1 MSSAVSCERHR
12 SLNLSKW
19 GRTSWI
25 ILCFV
30 VSGAFSLV
38 TVHQP
43 AVLSAALGQDI
54 IMPCELWL
62 QDEKLL
68 SQPILYWWKLNEM
81 AADFIRLI
89 PSQTP
94 NNSRATLLDNNGMST
109 NKSMILKSVQWADS
123 GKYRCKLSLHTERN
137 GNFRQKGDTTS
148 LVVYGAT
155 VFNVTKHAPCML
167 GCEVSVTRDA
177 GFSLHIFHNGR
188 RLQNVTS
195 APGDADAA
203 LPYVTLSETVPLWSR
218 GKYECQLHLRD
229 DVITKSIFH
238 SNLSEVGEGDKNEST
253 TCSSVRHG
261 VYPEPWFLYVALLLV
276 PVTVLIGLLSA
287 MLMCR

>member
-1 MSSAVSCERHR
+1 
-12 SLNLSKW
+12 
-19 GRTSWI
+19 
-25 ILCFV
+25 
-30 VSGAFSLV
+30 
-38 TVHQP
+38 
-43 AVLSAALGQDI
+43 
-54 IMPCELWL
+54 MPCELRL

-253 TCSSVRHG
+253 TCSSARHG

>member
-1 MSSAVSCERHR
+1 MFTGC
-12 SLNLSKW
+12 L
-19 GRTSWI
+19 
-25 ILCFV
+25 
-30 VSGAFSLV
+30 SGAFSLV

-54 IMPCELWL
+54 IMPCELRL

-94 NNSRATLLDNNGMST
+94 NNSRATLLDNNGTST

-148 LVVYGAT
+148 LVVYGKYKAEDLLIFCLLLYIGDQTQSHFT
-155 VFNVTKHAPCML
+155 VFTSTDSCSAEFGWQRGGLRLKVRGYIRLCQEDRTALCGTCTWTVSSADLQSSLQKS
-167 GCEVSVTRDA
+167 CE
-177 GFSLHIFHNGR
+177 IFALISCHQTEIPSQM
-188 RLQNVTS
+188 RLS
-195 APGDADAA
+195 
-203 LPYVTLSETVPLWSR
+203 
-218 GKYECQLHLRD
+218 
-229 DVITKSIFH
+229 
-238 SNLSEVGEGDKNEST
+238 
-253 TCSSVRHG
+253 
-261 VYPEPWFLYVALLLV
+261 
-276 PVTVLIGLLSA
+276 
-287 MLMCR
+287 

>member
-1 MSSAVSCERHR
+1 MFTGC
-12 SLNLSKW
+12 L
-19 GRTSWI
+19 
-25 ILCFV
+25 
-30 VSGAFSLV
+30 SGAFSLV

-54 IMPCELWL
+54 IMPCELRL

-148 LVVYGAT
+148 LVVYGKYKAEDLL
-155 VFNVTKHAPCML
+155 FFLFIASHGRPNV
-167 GCEVSVTRDA
+167 VT
-177 GFSLHIFHNGR
+177 
-188 RLQNVTS
+188 
-195 APGDADAA
+195 
-203 LPYVTLSETVPLWSR
+203 
-218 GKYECQLHLRD
+218 
-229 DVITKSIFH
+229 FH
-238 SNLSEVGEGDKNEST
+238 SIHIYWLLFCRVWLTERRFKVKGQGLDYIRPCQEDRTALCGTCTWTVSSADLQSSLQKSCEIFALSMEVKNTERKT
-253 TCSSVRHG
+253 TR
-261 VYPEPWFLYVALLLV
+261 ERR
-276 PVTVLIGLLSA
+276 PV
-287 MLMCR
+287 

>member
-1 MSSAVSCERHR
+1 MFTGC
-12 SLNLSKW
+12 L
-19 GRTSWI
+19 
-25 ILCFV
+25 
-30 VSGAFSLV
+30 SGAFSLV

-54 IMPCELWL
+54 IMPCELRL

-94 NNSRATLLDNNGMST
+94 NNSRATLLDNNGTST

-148 LVVYGAT
+148 LVVYGKYKAEDLLFFCLLLYMGDQTQSHFT
-155 VFNVTKHAPCML
+155 VF
-167 GCEVSVTRDA
+167 
-177 GFSLHIFHNGR
+177 
-188 RLQNVTS
+188 TS
-195 APGDADAA
+195 TD
-203 LPYVTLSETVPLWSR
+203 S
-218 GKYECQLHLRD
+218 
-229 DVITKSIFH
+229 
-238 SNLSEVGEGDKNEST
+238 
-253 TCSSVRHG
+253 CSAEFG
-261 VYPEPWFLYVALLLV
+261 
-276 PVTVLIGLLSA
+276 
-287 MLMCR
+287 